1 MKFQIASIALVLSI
15 ACGPSADAYA
25 PASLISRSPASVAFV
40 TSRRIPKATT
50 SSSQLFSQW
59 DEDDEE
65 EDAAAAAASSSESN
79 TRTSASYEEAGK
91 AIGDEDDQAAMDEM
105 GDFDASG
112 TYNANDIDRYRE
124 AIRKRT
130 EALGMEK
137 KTPEEIAAQEAAAQD
152 SMARSGDSMTPA
164 DAGAGAESSATS
176 SPSQMLDLSQI
187 SSDAPRGPDENLPAM
202 MYDPAKDMTKDEMEE
217 ADPTGL
223 LPWPEQISW
232 VLSKSKFPSAGS
244 AITETII
251 LVVTVTVTAVVIT
264 QWDEWMREIAFI
276 FNMVPRPE
284 EVASSMEGMIMPDD
298 PVLGMGGGKNLSGGD
313 MLKMLQEGT
322 QETMKAVKDGTF
334 KDILTGDVPAEL

>member
-1 MKFQIASIALVLSI
+1 MKFQIASIALVLPI
-15 ACGPSADAYA
+15 ACPSADAYA
-25 PASLISRSPASVAFV
+25 PTSLVSRSPAAFV
-40 TSRRIPKATT
+40 TNRIPKATRS

-65 EDAAAAAASSSESN
+65 ESESAAV
-79 TRTSASYEEAGK
+79 RTSASYEEAEK
-91 AIGDEDDQAAMDEM
+91 AIGDEDDQAAMDDM

-137 KTPEEIAAQEAAAQD
+137 KTPEEIAAQESDALD
-152 SMARSGDSMTPA
+152 SMARQGDSLTPA
-164 DAGAGAESSATS
+164 AESS
-176 SPSQMLDLSQI
+176 SPDQLSQMLDLSQI

-202 MYDPAKDMTKDEMEE
+202 MYDPAKDMTTEEMEE

-232 VLSKSKFPSAGS
+232 VLAKSKFPTAGS
-244 AITETII
+244 ALTETII

-298 PVLGMGGGKNLSGGD
+298 PVLGMGGGKSGAD

-322 QETMKAVKDGTF
+322 QETMKAVKDGTII
-334 KDILTGDVPAEL
+334 DILAGDVPAEL

>member
-1 MKFQIASIALVLSI
+1 
-15 ACGPSADAYA
+15 
-25 PASLISRSPASVAFV
+25 
-40 TSRRIPKATT
+40 
-50 SSSQLFSQW
+50 
-59 DEDDEE
+59 
-65 EDAAAAAASSSESN
+65 
-79 TRTSASYEEAGK
+79 
-91 AIGDEDDQAAMDEM
+91 
-105 GDFDASG
+105 
-112 TYNANDIDRYRE
+112 
-124 AIRKRT
+124 
-130 EALGMEK
+130 MEK

-152 SMARSGDSMTPA
+152 SMARGGDSMTPA

>member
-1 MKFQIASIALVLSI
+1 
-15 ACGPSADAYA
+15 
-25 PASLISRSPASVAFV
+25 
-40 TSRRIPKATT
+40 
-50 SSSQLFSQW
+50 
-59 DEDDEE
+59 
-65 EDAAAAAASSSESN
+65 
-79 TRTSASYEEAGK
+79 
-91 AIGDEDDQAAMDEM
+91 
-105 GDFDASG
+105 
-112 TYNANDIDRYRE
+112 
-124 AIRKRT
+124 
-130 EALGMEK
+130 MEK

>member
-25 PASLISRSPASVAFV
+25 PASLVSRSPASVAFV

-65 EDAAAAAASSSESN
+65 EDAAAASSSESN

>member
-25 PASLISRSPASVAFV
+25 PASLVSRSPASVAFV